1 MFKLMKINR
10 FLMIFSFLAL
20 SLIMPKKLSSQII
33 EVGVTGGLSYYVGDI
48 NPKKHFAQSDLAIG
62 GLVRYYDNL
71 RWAFRFQY
79 TNMALK
85 SSDQAIGFKPQRNL
99 AFDSKVNDFA
109 LIAEF
114 NFFNYWTGSNQNYIT
129 PYIFAGLS
137 VFTFE
142 TYAPDGT
149 MLQPL
154 RTEGVDYSRCSFS
167 IPFGICTKRL
177 RIISMIFTV
186 YIRKLMKY
194 KGIIIIQIQADYTN
208 RECRGETEP
217 HRSSDIIAIGT
228 ER

>member
-1 MFKLMKINR
+1 M
-10 FLMIFSFLAL
+10 
-20 SLIMPKKLSSQII
+20 
-33 EVGVTGGLSYYVGDI
+33 
-48 NPKKHFAQSDLAIG
+48 
-62 GLVRYYDNL
+62 RYYDNL

-167 IPFGICTKRL
+167 IPFGIGLKYSMTSRL
-177 RIISMIFTV
+177 GLTLEWRMHKAFTD
-186 YIRKLMKY
+186 YIDDIHGLYPEIDEVQGDYYYTDPSGLYEPGMQRGNGTSSFFGYNCDWYGTLNLSLLFRFNMPSKEPCYTDFDFLY
-194 KGIIIIQIQADYTN
+194 KMQ
-208 RECRGETEP
+208 
-217 HRSSDIIAIGT
+217 
-228 ER
+228 